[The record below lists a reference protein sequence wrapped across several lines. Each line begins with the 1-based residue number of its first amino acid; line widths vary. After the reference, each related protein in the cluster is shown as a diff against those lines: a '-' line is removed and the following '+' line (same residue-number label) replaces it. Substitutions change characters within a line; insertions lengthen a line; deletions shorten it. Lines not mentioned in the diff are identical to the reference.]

1 MSDWNYIYDVTCKT
15 EVAIHN
21 ENVYTHRWVRN
32 NKRKYVTTDQLV
44 RNGIGAKQVVSQFP
58 GITVPLGHEDLGHDP
73 RGHKDRGHDPRG
85 HGDPGH
91 GPRGHEDR
99 EHDRNVP
106 GLNFY

>member
-44 RNGIGAKQVVSQFP
+44 RNVIGAKQVVCQFP
-58 GITVPLGHEDLGHDP
+58 GITLLLGHEDLGHDP
-73 RGHKDRGHDPRG
+73 LGHEGVGHDPLEYKDIG
-85 HGDPGH
+85 HDPL
-91 GPRGHEDR
+91 GHEDR
-99 EHDRNVP
+99 KRT
-106 GLNFY
+106 GIFY